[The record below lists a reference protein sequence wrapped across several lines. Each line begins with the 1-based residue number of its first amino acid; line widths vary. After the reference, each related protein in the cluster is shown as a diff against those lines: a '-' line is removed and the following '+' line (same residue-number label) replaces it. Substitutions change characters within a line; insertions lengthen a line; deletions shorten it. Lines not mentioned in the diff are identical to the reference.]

1 MCSLNVFVIF
11 IGFEYVSCHGLSIQ
25 HMQTACLYFD
35 ISIRLNPI
43 ATVKCVG
50 RKVNFLLG
58 QFGSRHGQPPPNG
71 WKKWRHPIPWTR
83 WFVALGLYKEKTASS
98 LELIYVHHQIID
110 QLNIWTLTLLSML
123 RPGRGFLSGPTQCP
137 LACFGA
143 PPLISPAT
151 SRRPAAPLPPMS
163 STQCWR
169 AALFESEKYCLQNRI
184 F

>member
-1 MCSLNVFVIF
+1 MYLSFFIDFVFYLFVF
-11 IGFEYVSCHGLSIQ
+11 VSCHGLSIQ

-83 WFVALGLYKEKTASS
+83 WFVALGLYKEKNRFQSAVDICPSPDYWSTKH
-98 LELIYVHHQIID
+98 LDTDLIKHVEAWSRFPEWSD
-110 QLNIWTLTLLSML
+110 TMSTGLLWRSTPYI
-123 RPGRGFLSGPTQCP
+123 PGNQ
-137 LACFGA
+137 
-143 PPLISPAT
+143 PPA
-151 SRRPAAPLPPMS
+151 RRPPPSYEQHPMLES
-163 STQCWR
+163 CTFWIGEI
-169 AALFESEKYCLQNRI
+169 LFTK
-184 F
+184 